1 VGPAR
6 PSGAQVSQLSEGSA
20 VKAPLLSWP
29 AGRRAAPNFVL
40 RDQNGRQVSLAAYR
54 SRRVIVTFVDPLCRN
69 LCPLEAQVLNQ
80 AVREMPPHQ
89 RPVILAV
96 SVDVY
101 GDARSHLLQDV
112 KEWHLVPQWRWAIG
126 RSAQLASVWKN
137 YGVIVKVTTQR
148 IAGVTT
154 INVAHTRGG

>member
-1 VGPAR
+1 M
-6 PSGAQVSQLSEGSA
+6 
-20 VKAPLLSWP
+20 
-29 AGRRAAPNFVL
+29 
-40 RDQNGRQVSLAAYR
+40 
-54 SRRVIVTFVDPLCRN
+54 IVTFVDPLCRN

-80 AVREMPPHQ
+80 AVREMPPDQ

-96 SVDVY
+96 TVDVY

-112 KEWHLVPQWRWAIG
+112 KEWHLVPEWRWAIG
-126 RSAQLASVWKN
+126 RSAELASVWKN

-154 INVAHTRGG
+154 INIAHTEAAFVIGATGHERAVFAWPFYPPDVERVLRQLV